1 MKTERTTK
9 SETRALTIMKGKI
22 VVRVSY
28 NPNDELPIWVSH
40 NVTPAYTTTIRMTM
54 QDARD
59 LLSLLGT
66 LQ

>member
-1 MKTERTTK
+1 
-9 SETRALTIMKGKI
+9 MKGKI